1 MAQVH
6 TQLAALS
13 IAVDPRPDEQSP
25 QPTPGQQQQTTA
37 SGSRGRLAVDTY
49 SPVNQNGSFE
59 FDRVIKSGYV
69 QKRTQKTKVGPTSA
83 GQSMHVGMR

>member
-1 MAQVH
+1 MDA
-6 TQLAALS
+6 
-13 IAVDPRPDEQSP
+13 
-25 QPTPGQQQQTTA
+25 
-37 SGSRGRLAVDTY
+37 Y

-83 GQSMHVGMR
+83 GLGMHVAMRCADVRPTAGMANYLPSAATELAQHLQVG

>member
-1 MAQVH
+1 MVQVH

-13 IAVDPRPDEQSP
+13 IAANPRPDEQSP
-25 QPTPGQQQQTTA
+25 QPTPGQPQTTA
-37 SGSRGRLAVDTY
+37 SGSRSRLAVDTY

-69 QKRTQKTKVGPTSA
+69 QKRTAKTKVGLTPA
-83 GQSMHVGMR
+83 GPGTHVGRR